1 MADEAGQPGLFA
13 SAKGL
18 LHTLVET
25 ARTRLSLLA
34 SDLEEQGALLLQV
47 AVLAALAAFC
57 LALAAVLAVFF
68 IIILF
73 WDGHRLMATGV
84 LFATFAAGAAVFGLL
99 ARSALATRPK
109 LLAGTLDELRKDA
122 EHLK

>member
-1 MADEAGQPGLFA
+1 MA
-13 SAKGL
+13 
-18 LHTLVET
+18 
-25 ARTRLSLLA
+25 RSLLA
-34 SDLEEQGALLLQV
+34 SDLEEQGARLAQV

-68 IIILF
+68 IIILL
-73 WDGHRLMATGV
+73 WDEHRLLATGV
-84 LFATFAAGAAVFGLL
+84 LFAMFTAGAAVFGLL
-99 ARSALATRPK
+99 ARSALAARPR

>member
-1 MADEAGQPGLFA
+1 MADEAGQAGLFA

-18 LHTLVET
+18 LRTLVGT
-25 ARTRLSLLA
+25 ARTRLALVA
-34 SDLEEQGALLLQV
+34 SDLEEQGARLAQV
-47 AVLAALAAFC
+47 ALLAALAAFC

-73 WDGHRLMATGV
+73 WDGHRLLATGV
-84 LFATFAAGAAVFGLL
+84 LFAAFAAGAAVFGLL

-109 LLAGTLDELRKDA
+109 LLSGTLDELRKDV
-122 EHLK
+122 EHLN